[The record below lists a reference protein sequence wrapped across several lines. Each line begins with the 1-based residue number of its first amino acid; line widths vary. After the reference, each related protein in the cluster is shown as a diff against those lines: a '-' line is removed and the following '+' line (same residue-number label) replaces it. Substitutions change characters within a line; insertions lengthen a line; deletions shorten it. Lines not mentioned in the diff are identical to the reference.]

1 MNVLLFCKQM
11 VSNIGRYTK
20 RNVFLPGSGERKDM
34 FASLLMSSFTIHLE
48 ISWVPGPYV
57 ISLEVRHQQL
67 LPLNS
72 ALLPENGVP
81 KVLRI

>member
-20 RNVFLPGSGERKDM
+20 KKVFLSGARERRDM
-34 FASLLMSSFTIHLE
+34 FTSLLTSSFTIHLE
-48 ISWVPGPYV
+48 ISWVPGPYI

-72 ALLPENGVP
+72 ALLSENGVP
-81 KVLRI
+81 RVLRI

>member
-11 VSNIGRYTK
+11 VSNIGRHTK
-20 RNVFLPGSGERKDM
+20 RKVFLPGPGERRDM
-34 FASLLMSSFTIHLE
+34 FTSLLTSSFTIHLE

-57 ISLEVRHQQL
+57 ISFEVRHQQL
-67 LPLNS
+67 LSLNS
-72 ALLPENGVP
+72 APLPDNGVP